1 MSIPYSKPAISF
13 EEQLEKYISRGLI
26 VSDKQAALKKLKS
39 IGYYRFSGYSYPF
52 RMRNEN
58 GEVTDNFIQGSTWD
72 SALELYEFDRKL
84 RLLILDA
91 IERVEVAIRC
101 QFVYSFTHTY
111 GAFGHIEPVN
121 FHENFKHKDWLDET
135 IKETHRSG
143 DEFIRHYSKKY
154 TGFPIIPLWMLTE
167 IMSLGSL
174 SHAYK
179 GLKNEDKKPISS
191 YFNTHHKRLTDWLH
205 SLTYIR
211 NVCAHH
217 SRIWNRELSIRPD
230 VVKDPNW
237 QAPITP
243 RNDRIFYI
251 LLVLK
256 YLLTSTGNGKGWV
269 IEVNALL
276 KPIAENKKWRIA
288 MGLPENW
295 EQHPIWKLA

>member
-1 MSIPYSKPAISF
+1 MSITYSKPAITF
-13 EEQLEKYISRGLI
+13 EDQLEKFISRGLI
-26 VSDKQAALKKLKS
+26 VSNKETAIKKLAS

-52 RMRNEN
+52 RIRNKN
-58 GEVTDNFIQGSTWD
+58 GEVTDNFIHGSTWD
-72 SALELYEFDRKL
+72 NALELYEFDRKL

-101 QFVYSFTHTY
+101 QFVYHFTHTY
-111 GAFGHIEPVN
+111 GAFGHTDFAN
-121 FHENFKHKDWLDET
+121 FHENFKHKEWLDET

-143 DEFIRHYSKKY
+143 DEFIRHYSRKY

-230 VVKDPNW
+230 IVKDRNW

-256 YLLTSTGNGKGWV
+256 YLLSSTGNGKEWV
-269 IEVNALL
+269 NEVNALL
-276 KPIAENKKWRIA
+276 KPIAENKKWRMA
-288 MGLPENW
+288 MGIPENW
-295 EQHPIWKLA
+295 EQHPIWRS